1 MHPVSW
7 LDEAFGN
14 RARVRVLRVLA
25 ADPRRAWTEREL
37 AQAVRMSP
45 NTVNLAV
52 RALSKAGLLSV
63 RRIGRTHAVEL
74 RPSAVIETLKGFF
87 AEERR
92 MMDLVEARIRDALP
106 PGCAAYLYGSSLRGD
121 SGTDSDVDLLI
132 VAEDDALAEQAAG
145 DVGSLVPAVFPA
157 RLEIVALGR
166 AKYRRRAR
174 GPLMRRIAREG
185 KPLGPKRL
193 EDFL

>member
-1 MHPVSW
+1 MHPLSW
-7 LDEAFGN
+7 LEEAFGN
-14 RARVRVLRVLA
+14 RARVRVLRALA

-37 AQAVRMSP
+37 AEAVHVSP

-52 RALSKAGLLSV
+52 RALAQAGLLDV

-74 RPSAVIETLKGFF
+74 RPSAAVDALKGFF
-87 AEERR
+87 VEERR
-92 MMDLVEARIRDALP
+92 MMELVEARIRDALP
-106 PGCAAYLYGSSLRGD
+106 PGCAAYLYGSTLQGNP
-121 SGTDSDVDLLI
+121 GADSDVDLLI
-132 VAEDDALAEQAAG
+132 VADEDTLAEQVAG
-145 DVGSLVPAVFPA
+145 DIGTLVPAVFPA

-185 KPLGPKRL
+185 KPVGPRRL